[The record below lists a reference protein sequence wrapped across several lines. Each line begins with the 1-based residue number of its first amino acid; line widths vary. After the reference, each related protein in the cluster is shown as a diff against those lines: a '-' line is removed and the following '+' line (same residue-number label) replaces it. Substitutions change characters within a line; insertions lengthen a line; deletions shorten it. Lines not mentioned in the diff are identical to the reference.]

1 MHQAYSENT
10 STDHWSPLLVALI
23 VWSPVHDITSGHF
36 LCFYIWA
43 AHASGSADSP
53 RIRPALFIQAQTDAR
68 VCVFYVR
75 KHVLLTNQTSV
86 CCVCGC
92 MSSKL
97 SRLPPVS
104 ESSNPQGAE
113 ETEEAEEA
121 LTDKRS
127 SLPVKVLNSS
137 PVEPSGS

>member
-23 VWSPVHDITSGHF
+23 VWSPIHDITSGHF

-43 AHASGSADSP
+43 AHALGSAESLL
-53 RIRPALFIQAQTDAR
+53 IRPALSSDRCESLCLLHQ
-68 VCVFYVR
+68 
-75 KHVLLTNQTSV
+75 KHVLLTYQTSV

-104 ESSNPQGAE
+104 ESSNPHGAE

-121 LTDKRS
+121 LTDRRS

-137 PVEPSGS
+137 PVEPRGS